1 MNRHLNLLLRHAAFA
16 TSVLLATYASLLPR
30 ETVDSD
36 IPKSVQSFE
45 LPFHAGVYFVVTLTA
60 MLALARRRP
69 DSATRLDFFLAGSL
83 LGAALEI
90 LQATLPWV
98 ARTCTLSDFFSN
110 MAGAALAAALVPPSW
125 LLVRDTRAARMAP
138 PARPAARS

>member
-1 MNRHLNLLLRHAAFA
+1 MNRFFNLPLRHAAFV
-16 TSVLLATYASLLPR
+16 TSVLLVTYASLLPR

-36 IPKSVQSFE
+36 IPKNVQSYE

-69 DSATRLDFFLAGSL
+69 DPATRLDFV
-83 LGAALEI
+83 LGATLFGATMEI

-110 MAGAALAAALVPPSW
+110 MAGAALAAALVPSGW
-125 LLVRDTRAARMAP
+125 IAVRELGTANA
-138 PARPAARS
+138 

>member
-36 IPKSVQSFE
+36 IPKSVQAFE

-60 MLALARRRP
+60 MLALARHRP
-69 DSATRLDFFLAGSL
+69 NAATRLNFV
-83 LGAALEI
+83 LGATIFGAVLEI

-110 MAGAALAAALVPPSW
+110 MAGAAIAAALVPSGW
-125 LLVRDTRAARMAP
+125 IVVRETRALNA
-138 PARPAARS
+138 

>member
-1 MNRHLNLLLRHAAFA
+1 MYRPFNLLLRHAAFA

-36 IPKSVQSFE
+36 IPKNVQAFE

-69 DSATRLDFFLAGSL
+69 DSATRLNFFL
-83 LGAALEI
+83 GATLFGAVLEI

-110 MAGAALAAALVPPSW
+110 MAGAAIAAALVPSGW
-125 LLVRDTRAARMAP
+125 IVGREFRTVNA
-138 PARPAARS
+138 

>member
-1 MNRHLNLLLRHAAFA
+1 MYRPFNLLLRHAAFA
-16 TSVLLATYASLLPR
+16 TSVLLASCASLLPR

-36 IPKSVQSFE
+36 IPRSVQAFE

-69 DSATRLDFFLAGSL
+69 NSATRLNFFLCATIF
-83 LGAALEI
+83 GAVLEI

-98 ARTCTLSDFFSN
+98 ARSCTLIDFFSN
-110 MAGAALAAALVPPSW
+110 MAGAALAAALVPSGW
-125 LLVRDTRAARMAP
+125 IVVRELRTANA
-138 PARPAARS
+138 

>member
-16 TSVLLATYASLLPR
+16 TSVLLATYVSLLSR

-36 IPKSVQSFE
+36 IPRSVQAFD

-69 DSATRLDFFLAGSL
+69 DSATRLNFFLGGTL
-83 LGAALEI
+83 MGAVLEI

-98 ARTCTLSDFFSN
+98 ARSCTLSDFFSN
-110 MAGAALAAALVPPSW
+110 MAGAALAAALVPARW
-125 LLVRDTRAARMAP
+125 IVVRENHRL
-138 PARPAARS
+138 

>member
-36 IPKSVQSFE
+36 IPKTVQAFE
-45 LPFHAGVYFVVTLTA
+45 LPFHAGVYFVVALTA

-69 DSATRLDFFLAGSL
+69 DPATRLNFFL
-83 LGAALEI
+83 GATLFGAVLEI

-110 MAGAALAAALVPPSW
+110 MAGAAIAAALVPSRW
-125 LLVRDTRAARMAP
+125 IVVRETRSANT
-138 PARPAARS
+138 